1 MSCSRPTHCGHPAR
15 TRPSPHAAR
24 PAPAPR
30 PVAKEP
36 GAHRPCLLPSLA
48 FSKTVLA
55 TMFSSSID
63 SRRSARE
70 PAGGAVSAWG
80 CCRCCCC
87 RCSGCRRC
95 CRSRSREPGARLSY
109 RIIPALFPQ
118 SFPPSAK
125 RSRRRRFFLPLCPP
139 SPLPQQSPPHP
150 PPSAFLCHSI
160 LLPSG
165 SLRCFNA
172 SDASASP
179 PSLPGVWY

>member
-1 MSCSRPTHCGHPAR
+1 MSCSRPTHCGHPAHAQPLP
-15 TRPSPHAAR
+15 TRR
-24 PAPAPR
+24 PTPAPR
-30 PVAKEP
+30 PAANTP
-36 GAHRPCLLPSLA
+36 GTHQPCLLPSLA

-70 PAGGAVSAWG
+70 PAGGAVSCWG
-80 CCRCCCC
+80 CCRCCC
-87 RCSGCRRC
+87 RYSGCRC
-95 CRSRSREPGARLSY
+95 CRRSREPGASSPPCLPHYSCSY
-109 RIIPALFPQ
+109 PSEF
-118 SFPPSAK
+118 SPSAK

-160 LLPSG
+160 LHPSG
-165 SLRCFNA
+165 SLGCFNA